1 MASAPFQEAAVMA
14 RIIVV
19 MLVAL
24 LAAPLAH
31 AQVTVEISKI
41 TCQQYLAF
49 SIADPRDVN
58 IWLSGYFHGKQG
70 RTAFE
75 PQLLKQNAEKLKA
88 ECLRKDNSDLPV
100 MQVIEKT
107 LAKGG

>member
-1 MASAPFQEAAVMA
+1 MA
-14 RIIVV
+14 RILVV

-24 LAAPLAH
+24 LVAPVAH
-31 AQVTVEISKI
+31 AQVTVEIGKI

-58 IWLSGYFHGKQG
+58 IWLSGYYHGKQG
-70 RTAFE
+70 KTSFE
-75 PQLLKQNAEKLKA
+75 PQLLKQNAEKLRA

-107 LAKGG
+107 FVQSR